1 MKKEDTLLTNKE
13 YILDLTNNAIESP
26 LNDIKPIM
34 TSLDTINKYNVESP
48 LTEIQKTIKENNLT
62 NQIKVQPTIPT
73 MPTFNIEKLYP
84 GLTNFGTA
92 LSKIGKMYI
101 STFTPEKL
109 EALTNPITQIIKKFS
124 DIQQTYLENIT
135 KIITNINSNNYF
147 NPLIESIQELREN
160 PNNIFSWMN
169 YYHKLNDYF
178 WIMPYQMTTEQ
189 LHDILNTVNTEKE
202 FDRLLIKHFNKQRIE
217 NLIDDIKNKLSNK
230 QEVKLFNQIKDT
242 YYSQNYA
249 LASIGML
256 SIIDNCLSYYLINKG
271 SSARINMFKPIIK
284 DLENNDDG
292 TSLIFIVMMIDN
304 NINRLYEQIEF
315 NQKISIKTNKKARRH
330 PSAHGKSYSNK
341 KIDSIMLMNTLYYLL
356 DKKDELSKYKNSL
369 YQENKTFK
377 IATKK
382 EKRIINNQI
391 KKQIEKNNQ

>member
-1 MKKEDTLLTNKE
+1 
-13 YILDLTNNAIESP
+13 
-26 LNDIKPIM
+26 
-34 TSLDTINKYNVESP
+34 
-48 LTEIQKTIKENNLT
+48 
-62 NQIKVQPTIPT
+62 
-73 MPTFNIEKLYP
+73 
-84 GLTNFGTA
+84 
-92 LSKIGKMYI
+92 
-101 STFTPEKL
+101 
-109 EALTNPITQIIKKFS
+109 
-124 DIQQTYLENIT
+124 
-135 KIITNINSNNYF
+135 
-147 NPLIESIQELREN
+147 
-160 PNNIFSWMN
+160 
-169 YYHKLNDYF
+169 
-178 WIMPYQMTTEQ
+178 
-189 LHDILNTVNTEKE
+189 
-202 FDRLLIKHFNKQRIE
+202 
-217 NLIDDIKNKLSNK
+217 
-230 QEVKLFNQIKDT
+230 
-242 YYSQNYA
+242 
-249 LASIGML
+249 ML